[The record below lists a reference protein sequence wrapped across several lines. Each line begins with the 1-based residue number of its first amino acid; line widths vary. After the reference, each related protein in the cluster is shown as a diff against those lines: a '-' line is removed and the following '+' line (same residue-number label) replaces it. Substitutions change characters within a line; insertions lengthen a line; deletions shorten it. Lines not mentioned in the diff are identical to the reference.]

1 MDTVGQSPR
10 HGGAAKQ
17 SGRGRCELATA
28 HRFMARQCWSV
39 LLLAALVLGACAAPA
54 AAPAAPAPPTSG
66 PAAAT
71 GAATPPPTHVRMAY
85 VTVAS
90 NILPMWLAQ
99 DAGLFQKYGLDV
111 ELLYVAGAAKVSEAL
126 LGGDVEVAATV
137 PASAIGPDLEGA
149 ELVMVAAW
157 ANKMAFSL
165 FVQPSIQSVEQV
177 RDKTLSVTRRGSASE
192 IWAGAILER
201 FGLEPERDYHFV
213 AAGGQPEQLA
223 ALQAGGTDG
232 AIIGPPT
239 NVRARQM
246 GLRELLSYQD
256 YFLPTADVGLVTSRR
271 YLSEHPDV
279 IERLLR
285 AAAEALAIQVQQPE
299 RALAALA
306 RGTETDDRELLEETL
321 RFQDSRTDR
330 TMTPSPEGMRAAVD
344 ELARSNPKAA
354 SANPPDFFDLTL
366 IQRLNDSGFIK
377 GLYP

>member
-1 MDTVGQSPR
+1 MDT
-10 HGGAAKQ
+10 GAR
-17 SGRGRCELATA
+17 SRWGR
-28 HRFMARQCWSV
+28 SV
-39 LLLAALVLGACAAPA
+39 LLLAALVLAACATPA
-54 AAPAAPAPPTSG
+54 AAPAAPGAASG
-66 PAAAT
+66 AAANAPA
-71 GAATPPPTHVRMAY
+71 GASASAPAPTRVRVAY
-85 VTVAS
+85 VTIAS

-99 DAGLFQKYGLDV
+99 DAGIFQKYGLDV
-111 ELLYVAGAAKVSEAL
+111 ELLYVAGAAKVAEAL
-126 LGGDVEVAATV
+126 LGGDIEVGATV

-165 FVQPSIQSVEQV
+165 FVQPAIQSVEQV
-177 RDKTLSVTRRGSASE
+177 RDKRLSVTRRGSASE

-201 FGLEPERDYHFV
+201 FGLEPERDYYFV

-246 GLRELLSYQD
+246 GLRELLSYQE
-256 YFLPTADVGLVTSRR
+256 YYLPMADVGLVTSRR
-271 YLSEHPDV
+271 YLRDRPDV

-285 AAAEALAIQVQQPE
+285 ASAEALAMQSQQPE

-306 RGTETDDRELLEETL
+306 KGTETDERELLEETL

-330 TMTPSPEGMRAAVD
+330 TMIPAPEGMRAAVD

-354 SANPPDFFDLTL
+354 TANPADFFDLTL

-377 GLYP
+377 SLYP

>member
-1 MDTVGQSPR
+1 MHRD
-10 HGGAAKQ
+10 
-17 SGRGRCELATA
+17 GRSR
-28 HRFMARQCWSV
+28 WSLGLLV
-39 LLLAALVLGACAAPA
+39 LLVALIVAACGAPA
-54 AAPAAPAPPTSG
+54 ATPAPDGTASGRAAGAPGAASAPAPAASTSAPVPAR
-66 PAAAT
+66 
-71 GAATPPPTHVRMAY
+71 VRVAY
-85 VTVAS
+85 VTIAS

-99 DAGLFQKYGLDV
+99 DAGIFEKYGLDV
-111 ELLYVAGAAKVSEAL
+111 DLLYVAGAAKVSEAL
-126 LGGDVEVAATV
+126 LGGDVEVGATV

-165 FVQPSIQSVEQV
+165 FVQPAIQSVDQL
-177 RDKTLSVTRRGSASE
+177 RDKRLSVTRRGSASE
-192 IWAGAILER
+192 IWAGGILER

-246 GLRELLSYQD
+246 GLRELLSYQE
-256 YFLPTADVGLVTSRR
+256 YFLPMADVGLVTSRA
-271 YLSEHPDV
+271 YLREHPDV
-279 IERLLR
+279 VERLLR
-285 AAAEALAIQVQQPE
+285 AAAEAVALEFQQPE

-306 RGTETDDRELLEETL
+306 KWTETDDRELLEETL

-330 TMTPSPEGMRAAVD
+330 TMIPAPEGMRAAVD
-344 ELARSNPKAA
+344 ELARNNPKAA
-354 SANPPDFFDLTL
+354 TANPADFFDLTL

-377 GLYP
+377 SLYP

>member
-1 MDTVGQSPR
+1 M
-10 HGGAAKQ
+10 
-17 SGRGRCELATA
+17 LA
-28 HRFMARQCWSV
+28 
-39 LLLAALVLGACAAPA
+39 LAALVLAACTPTAGRPASPDTPSGAGTSA
-54 AAPAAPAPPTSG
+54 AAGAVGASTPAPT
-66 PAAAT
+66 
-71 GAATPPPTHVRMAY
+71 RLRIAY
-85 VTVAS
+85 VTIAS

-111 ELLYVAGAAKVSEAL
+111 ELLYVAGAAKVAEAL
-126 LGGDVEVAATV
+126 LGGDVQVGATV

-165 FVQPSIQSVEQV
+165 FVQPAIQSVDQL
-177 RDKTLSVTRRGSASE
+177 RDKRLSVTRRGSASE

-239 NVRARQM
+239 NVRARQL

-256 YFLPTADVGLVTSRR
+256 YFLPMADVGLVTSRR
-271 YLSEHPDV
+271 YLREHPDA

-285 AAAEALAIQVQQPE
+285 ATAEAIAMQYQQPE
-299 RALAALA
+299 RALASLGK
-306 RGTETDDRELLEETL
+306 GTETDERELLEETL

-330 TMTPSPEGMRAAVD
+330 TMVPTAEGMRAAVD

-354 SANPPDFFDLTL
+354 TANPSDFFDLTI
-366 IQRLNDSGFIK
+366 IQRLNDSGFIRS
-377 GLYP
+377 LYP

>member
-1 MDTVGQSPR
+1 MASAHPR
-10 HGGAAKQ
+10 RALSLLICA
-17 SGRGRCELATA
+17 
-28 HRFMARQCWSV
+28 
-39 LLLAALVLGACAAPA
+39 LLLAACASPA
-54 AAPAAPAPPTSG
+54 AAPAATGATGGATVSASASAASAPTPAPTRLR
-66 PAAAT
+66 
-71 GAATPPPTHVRMAY
+71 VAY

-99 DAGLFQKYGLDV
+99 DAGIFDKYGLDV

-126 LGGDVEVAATV
+126 LGGDVEVGATV

-165 FVQPSIQSVEQV
+165 FVQPAIQSVEQL
-177 RDKTLSVTRRGSASE
+177 RDKRLSVTRRGSASE
-192 IWAGAILER
+192 IWAGAILDR

-246 GLRELLSYQD
+246 GLRELLSYQE
-256 YFLPTADVGLVTSRR
+256 YFLPMADVGLVTSRR
-271 YLSEHPDV
+271 YLREHPDV

-285 AAAEALAIQVQQPE
+285 AAAEAIALEFQQPE
-299 RALAALA
+299 RALASLA
-306 RGTETDDRELLEETL
+306 KWTETNDRELLEETL

-330 TMTPSPEGMRAAVD
+330 TMTPAPEGMRAAVD

-354 SANPPDFFDLTL
+354 TANPADFFDLTL
-366 IQRLNDSGFIK
+366 IQRLNDSGFIQ